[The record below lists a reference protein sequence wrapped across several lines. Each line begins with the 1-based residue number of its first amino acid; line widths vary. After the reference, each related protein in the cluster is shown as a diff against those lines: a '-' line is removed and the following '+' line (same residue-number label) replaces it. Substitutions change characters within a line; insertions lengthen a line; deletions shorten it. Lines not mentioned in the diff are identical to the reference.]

1 VVVVV
6 LEVLRQLRFPL
17 LVEPC
22 DHRSAQVGPVVEL
35 ESVDAFRSA

>member
-1 VVVVV
+1 MVVVV
-6 LEVLRQLRFPL
+6 LEVLKQLRFPL

-22 DHRSAQVGPVVEL
+22 YRRSAQAGPVVEL